1 MDRDSWNE
9 RYRDKDYLYGTE
21 PNDFLRA
28 EVGQIPKGRVLCL
41 AEGEGR
47 NAVFLAKLGYEVTG
61 VDFSAAGLRKAE
73 ALAKN
78 HGVKLRLIEADLAT
92 FDLGIDRWHGIVSMW
107 AHTPLPVRQRLH
119 AAVVGALQ
127 VGGAF
132 VLEAY
137 RPEQLAFGTGGP
149 KDVTMLPSVAGLRAE
164 LVGLDLVIARNANRD
179 VREGTKHGGPS
190 ATVQVVGIRKSPGG
204 TLHSE

>member
-1 MDRDSWNE
+1 MDRDSWNA
-9 RYRDKDYLYGTE
+9 RYRDGDYLYGTE

-28 EVGQIPKGRVLCL
+28 EVGRIPKGRVLCL

-61 VDFSAAGLRKAE
+61 VDFSDAGLRKAE

-78 HGVKLRLIEADLAT
+78 HGVELQLIEADLAT
-92 FDLGIDRWHGIVSMW
+92 FELGTDRWEGIVSMW
-107 AHTPLPVRQRLH
+107 AHTPLAVRQRVH
-119 AAVVGALQ
+119 AAVPHAL
-127 VGGAF
+127 VAGGAF

-137 RPEQLAFGTGGP
+137 RPEQIAFGTGGP
-149 KDVTMLPSVAGLRAE
+149 KDVTMLPTVAGLQSE
-164 LVGLDLVIARNANRD
+164 LAGLDLVIARDANRD

-190 ATVQVVGIRKSPGG
+190 ATVQVVGIRR
-204 TLHSE
+204 

>member
-1 MDRDSWNE
+1 MDRDSWNA
-9 RYRDKDYLYGTE
+9 RYRDGDYLYGTE

-28 EVGQIPKGRVLCL
+28 EVGRIPKGRVLCL

-61 VDFSAAGLRKAE
+61 VDFSATGLRKAE
-73 ALAKN
+73 TLAKS

-92 FDLGIDRWHGIVSMW
+92 FDLGIERWHGIVSMW
-107 AHTPLPVRQRLH
+107 AHTQLPVRQRIH
-119 AAVVGALQ
+119 AAVSRALIA
-127 VGGAF
+127 GGAF

-149 KDVTMLPSVAGLRAE
+149 KDVTMLPTIAALQAELAGLE
-164 LVGLDLVIARNANRD
+164 LVIARDVNRD
-179 VREGTKHGGPS
+179 IREGTKHGGPS
-190 ATVQVVGIRKSPGG
+190 ATVQLVGIRR
-204 TLHSE
+204 